1 MKSKNK
7 KTSFEH
13 VADLWDAKTGDTLP
27 SKPLSNKSGSMKVTI
42 DEVVKM
48 IGSLKGKR
56 LYEMACGNGHLSRY
70 FKNNGAK
77 EVFAS
82 DVSQRLITL
91 AQTKYSPKGISYS
104 VRAATDFKGIPKNY
118 FDSVIIH
125 QGIFY
130 IDDLDVL
137 VKGVHRV
144 LKKGGTFIFTLIHP
158 LYYVALADIGELSH
172 LKEVL
177 GKYQPYLKDRL
188 FKVEKEWSVNGAQEK
203 ISYYHYRRPLSSY
216 INVCAENHLLVSKIS
231 EPATRVRKDDKTLKS
246 GIPSSMIIK
255 VVKL

>member
-13 VADLWDAKTGDTLP
+13 IADLWDIKTGDTLP
-27 SKPLSNKSGSMKVTI
+27 SKPPSNKSGSMKVTI

-70 FKNNGAK
+70 FIERGARQ
-77 EVFAS
+77 VFAS
-82 DVSQRLITL
+82 DVSQKLVTL
-91 AQTKYSPKGISYS
+91 AKTKYSPKGISYS
-104 VRAATDFKGIPKNY
+104 VRAATDFKGIPKSY

-130 IDDLDVL
+130 IDDLNAL
-137 VKGVHRV
+137 TKGVHRV
-144 LKKGGTFIFTLIHP
+144 LKKGGVFIFTLIHP
-158 LYYVALADIGELSH
+158 LYYVAQADIGELSH

-177 GKYQPYLKDRL
+177 WKYQPYLKDRL
-188 FKVEKEWSVNGAQEK
+188 FKVEKEWDVNDTQEK
-203 ISYYHYRRPLSSY
+203 ISYWQYRRPLSSY
-216 INVCAENHLLVSKIS
+216 INMCGKNNLLVSEIS

-255 VVKL
+255 VVK